1 MASST
6 SRADPRGLSFFLWRD
21 DSLTLIEQSP
31 TIIRKDMN
39 KFQRKYLEYIM
50 LLPRTLAVDI
60 YRAEEGGFWA
70 KVRALPGCNT
80 QGEDFI
86 DLVDMINDAIFT
98 YFNVPQK
105 MRSALGHYLP
115 HLSDELRKKA
125 GADTRHAAIEHAM
138 TKMIKGKK
146 TLAFNNLGLS

>member
-1 MASST
+1 MKKS
-6 SRADPRGLSFFLWRD
+6 
-21 DSLTLIEQSP
+21 
-31 TIIRKDMN
+31 
-39 KFQRKYLEYIM
+39 QREYLEYSM
-50 LLPRTLAVDI
+50 LLPRTVSVDV

-105 MRSALGHYLP
+105 MRSVLGHYLP
-115 HLSDELRKKA
+115 HLSEELRKKV
-125 GADTRHAAIEHAM
+125 GADSRHAAIERAA
-138 TKMIKGKK
+138 TRMIKEKK
-146 TLAFNNLGLS
+146 TLAFSNLGLS